1 MTTDTTEKTGL
12 VLVLALLVATTGC
25 LGGGVGAEDV
35 REASVESM
43 AEVDTY
49 AFDTTTDVEARAGG
63 DAEDSLSVTVFTRGT
78 ASESADRMK
87 TSSNLVINEETV
99 DQETYTE
106 NGTAYVRLRNGGD
119 GETSGWL
126 EREDAS
132 STPVGYHVGILESS
146 EAEYEGK
153 ETVNNESAHVLSVGT
168 DTEEFRGFVL
178 GTVETPL
185 ANAGVVTETLLN
197 DAEVRNASLR
207 YLVSDGTD
215 RVLRVKSN
223 ATVSATVP
231 NAEEELAITVETETS
246 FSSYGGEVDLEEPS
260 GIEDAEGF
268 DGGFSG
274 STSDSS
280 QRVSEGGEAGAA
292 AYASE
297 GGVVDVMRVRF
308 SDTGGNETSTATVT
322 TNPVTADRVTAEAV
336 ESGDTATAESL
347 NASRAELVLELN
359 PDGDEVVVRVTRGNE
374 TEIVYNQTVSPN

>member
-1 MTTDTTEKTGL
+1 
-12 VLVLALLVATTGC
+12 
-25 LGGGVGAEDV
+25 
-35 REASVESM
+35 
-43 AEVDTY
+43 
-49 AFDTTTDVEARAGG
+49 
-63 DAEDSLSVTVFTRGT
+63 
-78 ASESADRMK
+78 
-87 TSSNLVINEETV
+87 
-99 DQETYTE
+99 
-106 NGTAYVRLRNGGD
+106 VRLRSGGD
-119 GETSGWL
+119 GATSGWL
-126 EREDAS
+126 EREEAS
-132 STPVGYHVGILESS
+132 STPVGYHVGILEAS

-185 ANAGVVTETLLN
+185 TSAGVVTETLLN

-223 ATVSATVP
+223 ATVSAAVP
-231 NAEEELAITVETETS
+231 NAEEELRITVETETS

-260 GIEDAEGF
+260 GIEDAEEG
-268 DGGFSG
+268 GGFSG
-274 STSDSS
+274 SASGS
-280 QRVSEGGEAGAA
+280 AGAS

-297 GGVVDVMRVRF
+297 GGVVDVMEVRHRD
-308 SDTGGNETSTATVT
+308 SGGNETSTATVT

-359 PDGDEVVVRVTRGNE
+359 PDGDEVVVRVTRGNG
-374 TEIVYNQTVSPN
+374 TEVVYSQTVSPE